1 MKNPDGIFTVSLLN
15 FPKFLYAHSFSSPN
29 YRFSSR
35 QYQFLEIVYVTKGR
49 IQMVLDGTEYYAEK
63 GDCLVIRP
71 GTMADL
77 VSDCRFNQH
86 AHLSVGIECAMEIS
100 EGEVPPKDEHSFVF
114 TFRTK
119 PRLALPETFSSL
131 FEGLIHAYNQNEMN
145 LATGLFLQLCS
156 MLSPEDGTSAQHK
169 SSAYTRKI
177 KDYIE
182 HNYQKRITIPFLA
195 DYLSITPEYASS
207 VFRRETGETIIA
219 YLNRKRIRVAKDLLQ
234 NRSISIQYVAEQV
247 GIPDDAYFSRL
258 FKKEEGISPRE
269 YRSTLQRAYISY

>member
-1 MKNPDGIFTVSLLN
+1 MKSPDGIFTVSFLN

-35 QYQFLEIVYVTKGR
+35 QYQFLEIVYVTQGR
-49 IQMVLDGTEYYAEK
+49 IQMILDGTEYYAEK

-77 VSDCRFNQH
+77 VSDCSFSRH
-86 AHLSVGIECAMEIS
+86 AHLSVGIECAMESS

-119 PRLALPETFSSL
+119 SRLALPETFSSL
-131 FEGLIHAYNQNEMN
+131 FEELIHAYQQSETN

-156 MLSPEDGTSAQHK
+156 ILSPKEGPSAQHK

-182 HNYQKRITIPFLA
+182 HNYQKHITIPFLA

-207 VFRRETGETIIA
+207 VFRRETGETIIT
-219 YLNRKRIRVAKDLLQ
+219 YLNRTRIRVAKDLLQ
-234 NRSISIQYVAEQV
+234 NRSISIQYIAEQV